1 MKDLIKE
8 KVAALKKR
16 IADFRAKY
24 PQYNQS
30 ASIKMPTIQPAVLVQ
45 KKVAAPIITDW
56 DAINANI
63 AKNDAMEAK
72 AAEMDALKAKLQ
84 GK

>member
-30 ASIKMPTIQPAVLVQ
+30 VSIKMPTIQPLVQ